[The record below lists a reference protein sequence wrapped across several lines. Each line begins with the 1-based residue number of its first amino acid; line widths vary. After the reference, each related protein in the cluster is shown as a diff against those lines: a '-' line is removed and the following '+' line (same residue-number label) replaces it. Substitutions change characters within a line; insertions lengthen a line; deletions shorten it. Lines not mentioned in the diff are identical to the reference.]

1 MVSKEFT
8 PKKTICKVRLQIP
21 AEWAE
26 KEAAVVGDFNNWDP
40 AANKLEKKNGGW
52 ETVLR
57 LKPET
62 EYKFRYFLD
71 GERWENDDEADRY
84 ETNEYGSQDS
94 VLVIGAGN

>member
-1 MVSKEFT
+1 MISKEFT
-8 PKKTICKVRLQIP
+8 PKKTICKVTLQIP

-26 KEAAVVGDFNNWDP
+26 KEASVVGDFNEWDP
-40 AANKLEKKNGGW
+40 QANKLEKKNGGW

-71 GERWENDDEADRY
+71 GDRWENDDQADDY
-84 ETNEYGSQDS
+84 VANEYGTKDS
-94 VLVIGAGN
+94 VVVIGK